1 MECGP
6 RNNHPFAAAR
16 SLPISDKTNNHPERR
31 TMSLVRIALSLLGA
45 VLVVFVTATPAFAHT
60 ELKNSEPT
68 EGSSLSTTPTQVS
81 LTFEEAVT
89 LPAEPISVTGPDGS
103 SWTVGPA
110 SIAGA
115 SVTAPVEATGPA
127 GQYTLRYTVIAD
139 DGDEV
144 TGAVRFTMSTAA
156 TPSATPSA
164 TATEAQAV
172 VTAAAPVA
180 AVAPT
185 AAATPAEA
193 AGSSGSSGW
202 AWVAVAI
209 VVVGVLAALGLAW
222 TRRSSRRRVS

>member
-1 MECGP
+1 MP
-6 RNNHPFAAAR
+6 
-16 SLPISDKTNNHPERR
+16 
-31 TMSLVRIALSLLGA
+31 LVRIALSLLGA

-60 ELKNSEPT
+60 ALKSSEPT

-89 LPAEPISVTGPDGS
+89 LPAKPISVTGPDGS

-144 TGAVRFTMSTAA
+144 AGAVRFTMSVA
-156 TPSATPSA
+156 ATPSA

-172 VTAAAPVA
+172 ATAAAPVA
-180 AVAPT
+180 AVTPT
-185 AAATPAEA
+185 AVATPTEA
-193 AGSSGSSGW
+193 AGSSGTSGG
-202 AWVAVAI
+202 AWVAVAV

-222 TRRSSRRRVS
+222 SRRSSRRRVS